1 MAWSY
6 LLDMWMGSTHRPFT
20 KEMFQSMD
28 DQRALN
34 SVCSIVDLAIDTE
47 RLIFENKTGSR
58 SPLRILVGDEGYQ
71 EYQHEHRGYLNHEK
85 LRII

>member
-28 DQRALN
+28 DHAW
-34 SVCSIVDLAIDTE
+34 DLIYK
-47 RLIFENKTGSR
+47 LINLLS
-58 SPLRILVGDEGYQ
+58 
-71 EYQHEHRGYLNHEK
+71 
-85 LRII
+85 